1 MAIAIDGRSV
11 IEINEDDHTLC
22 QEYLGMDVHMN
33 GRTGEIALK
42 CLREYFNCRKNW
54 ALEEHELDFYI
65 WVLVLYLIRSIIIFL
80 ASHVVTSLDLL
91 FLRHIEEIASYT
103 RGAVL
108 LANLH
113 RKFENHIKFQ
123 AGIYVNVHFL
133 TVKFNV
139 VFKVAVQ
146 IR

>member
-65 WVLVLYLIRSIIIFL
+65 WVLALPNKIDYHISSITCSYFLGSFIFEAYRGDCKLYMGCGTISEF
-80 ASHVVTSLDLL
+80 APQV
-91 FLRHIEEIASYT
+91 
-103 RGAVL
+103 
-108 LANLH
+108 
-113 RKFENHIKFQ
+113 
-123 AGIYVNVHFL
+123 
-133 TVKFNV
+133 
-139 VFKVAVQ
+139 
-146 IR
+146 